1 MFKVVFRVNI
11 PKKKI
16 DFLNLVILSISDYVD
31 NDGKLGLY
39 QILKIGLKLAI

>member
-11 PKKKI
+11 PKKI